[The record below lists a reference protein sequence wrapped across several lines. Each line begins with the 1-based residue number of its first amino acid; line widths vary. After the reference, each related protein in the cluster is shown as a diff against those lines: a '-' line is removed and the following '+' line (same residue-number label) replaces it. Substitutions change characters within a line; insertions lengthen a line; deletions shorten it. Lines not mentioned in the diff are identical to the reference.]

1 VVPRNVS
8 QSRQRSLRVAVA
20 ALARLRDVRTISM
33 TALRRLVIG
42 AQGYATR
49 SRRGSDKTLWL

>member
-1 VVPRNVS
+1 
-8 QSRQRSLRVAVA
+8 
-20 ALARLRDVRTISM
+20 VRTISM

-49 SRRGSDKTLWL
+49 SRRGGCADELDGQPVFDPTAR

>member
-1 VVPRNVS
+1 MPPGGS
-8 QSRQRSLRVAVA
+8 
-20 ALARLRDVRTISM
+20 ALARLRNVRTISM

-49 SRRGSDKTLWL
+49 SRRGSEGEVDEETI